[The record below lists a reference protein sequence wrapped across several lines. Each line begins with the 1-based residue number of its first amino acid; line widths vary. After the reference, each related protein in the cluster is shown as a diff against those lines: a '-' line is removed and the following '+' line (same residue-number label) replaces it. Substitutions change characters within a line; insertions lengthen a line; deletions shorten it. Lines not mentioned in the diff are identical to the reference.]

1 MGLLQTA
8 YVTVFHNHER
18 CEVQNLLVNGYQISF
33 SLPDMRDK
41 LQLPKKDKI
50 EISMKILGSQ
60 VDKEKID
67 IIEVNLEW
75 RNQPPYLKNKV
86 TCK

>member
-33 SLPDMRDK
+33 SLPDMRDI
-41 LQLPKKDKI
+41 LQLPKKDKT

-60 VDKEKID
+60 VNKDKID
-67 IIEVNLEW
+67 IIEVNLE
-75 RNQPPYLKNKV
+75 
-86 TCK
+86 

>member
-1 MGLLQTA
+1 
-8 YVTVFHNHER
+8 
-18 CEVQNLLVNGYQISF
+18 
-33 SLPDMRDK
+33 MRDK

-67 IIEVNLEW
+67 IIEVNLEC
-75 RNQPPYLKNKV
+75 RNHLISKIK
-86 TCK
+86 

>member
-33 SLPDMRDK
+33 SLPDMRDI
-41 LQLPKKDKI
+41 LQLPKKDKT

-67 IIEVNLEW
+67 IIEVNLEC
-75 RNQPPYLKNKV
+75 RNHLISKIK
-86 TCK
+86 

>member
-1 MGLLQTA
+1 M
-8 YVTVFHNHER
+8 TVLHNHER

-67 IIEVNLEW
+67 IIEVNLEC
-75 RNQPPYLKNKV
+75 RNHLISKIK
-86 TCK
+86 

>member
-8 YVTVFHNHER
+8 YVTVLHNHER
-18 CEVQNLLVNGYQISF
+18 CEVQNLLVNSYQISF

-67 IIEVNLEW
+67 IIEVNLEC
-75 RNQPPYLKNKV
+75 RNHLISKIK
-86 TCK
+86 

>member
-33 SLPDMRDK
+33 SLPDMRDI
-41 LQLPKKDKI
+41 LQLPKKDKT

-60 VDKEKID
+60 VNKEKID
-67 IIEVNLEW
+67 IIEVNLE
-75 RNQPPYLKNKV
+75 
-86 TCK
+86 

>member
-67 IIEVNLEW
+67 IIEVNLEC
-75 RNQPPYLKNKV
+75 RNHLISKIK
-86 TCK
+86 

>member
-60 VDKEKID
+60 VNKEKID
-67 IIEVNLEW
+67 IIEVNLE
-75 RNQPPYLKNKV
+75 
-86 TCK
+86 

>member
-1 MGLLQTA
+1 M
-8 YVTVFHNHER
+8 TVFHNHER

-67 IIEVNLEW
+67 IIEVNLEC
-75 RNQPPYLKNKV
+75 RNHLISKIK
-86 TCK
+86 

>member
-67 IIEVNLEW
+67 IIEVNLEC
-75 RNQPPYLKNKV
+75 RNHFISKIK
-86 TCK
+86 

>member
-1 MGLLQTA
+1 MGLLQTV

-33 SLPDMRDK
+33 SLPDMRDI
-41 LQLPKKDKI
+41 LQLPKKDKT

-60 VDKEKID
+60 VNKEKID
-67 IIEVNLEW
+67 IIEVNLE
-75 RNQPPYLKNKV
+75 
-86 TCK
+86 

>member
-1 MGLLQTA
+1 MGLLQTP

-67 IIEVNLEW
+67 IIEVNLEC
-75 RNQPPYLKNKV
+75 RNHLISKIK
-86 TCK
+86 